1 VTYFGRKE
9 SVATLAL
16 VEEAPEPNAE
26 PDSQGTRIVTTVD
39 SEFDAD
45 ALWDALNLSAH
56 ENYELIAQQLFQA
69 SGKLPI
75 ALIRLNPPQ
84 QEHWQ
89 KQHTVTLAVSVSP
102 RL

>member
-1 VTYFGRKE
+1 LSGLTYFGRKE

-16 VEEAPEPNAE
+16 VEEAPELNAE

-56 ENYELIAQQLFQA
+56 IMELIAQQLFQA
-69 SGKLPI
+69 SGSYLSHD
-75 ALIRLNPPQ
+75 A
-84 QEHWQ
+84 
-89 KQHTVTLAVSVSP
+89 
-102 RL
+102 

>member
-1 VTYFGRKE
+1 LTYGRE
-9 SVATLAL
+9 SVATLAFL

-56 ENYELIAQQLFQA
+56 ENYGVNRSATFHQA
-69 SGKLPI
+69 SYLS
-75 ALIRLNPPQ
+75 
-84 QEHWQ
+84 H
-89 KQHTVTLAVSVSP
+89 
-102 RL
+102 